1 MQINHHRELQNLT
14 SFETLV
20 LCQWEQMN
28 ASSLKELDGRQC
40 EELISRTNERKRCES
55 QIIILDSPSNS
66 QKLSSASS
74 WACHASNACLSSSLN
89 KIHTKN
95 LILSFPRKVYFRNY
109 TFHAPQSQ
117 SSARNTNILF
127 YFIIF
132 FLIVQQTLH
141 IGVCSKSEKTK
152 SWATLEDTSGKK
164 KGYKKKEQGSI

>member
-1 MQINHHRELQNLT
+1 MRANECL
-14 SFETLV
+14 
-20 LCQWEQMN
+20 
-28 ASSLKELDGRQC
+28 SSLKELDGRQC
-40 EELISRTNERKRCES
+40 RELISRTNERKRRES

-95 LILSFPRKVYFRNY
+95 LILSFPRKVCFRNY

-141 IGVCSKSEKTK
+141 IGVCSLSTK
-152 SWATLEDTSGKK
+152 SWATLEDISGKK
-164 KGYKKKEQGSI
+164 KGYKKKELGSIKKKKNCLLYKLHVGWA

>member
-1 MQINHHRELQNLT
+1 
-14 SFETLV
+14 
-20 LCQWEQMN
+20 MN
-28 ASSLKELDGRQC
+28 ASSLKDFDGRQC
-40 EELISRTNERKRCES
+40 GELIPRTNERKRCES

-95 LILSFPRKVYFRNY
+95 LILSFPRKVCSRNY

-132 FLIVQQTLH
+132 FFN
-141 IGVCSKSEKTK
+141 C
-152 SWATLEDTSGKK
+152 ATDFAHRGLLLV
-164 KGYKKKEQGSI
+164 YKKLSNPGRYQRKEEGI